1 MEEAELVKR
10 LQQKDEA
17 AFIEFVNGYKN
28 KLLSLCFSYT
38 KDLGEAEDM
47 SQEVFIAVYKN
58 IGSFRGDSSLKTYVY
73 RIAINK
79 CLSYKRKRTIKDF
92 ITDVVKGEP
101 SHNEELDDRRFIREC
116 IKELPKDLKTP
127 LVLHYYVGLN
137 YKEISNILDITERA
151 IEGRVYRGKKILKE
165 KLEKEE
171 VLVWKKKMSI

>member
-1 MEEAELVKR
+1 MKEAELIKG
-10 LQQKDEA
+10 LKEKDES
-17 AFIEFVNGYKN
+17 AFIEFINEYKN
-28 KLLSLCFSYT
+28 KLISLCFSYT

-73 RIAINK
+73 KIAINK
-79 CLSYKRKRTIKDF
+79 CLSYKRKRTIKEF
-92 ITDVVKGEP
+92 ISDTVRGEP
-101 SHNEELDDRRFIREC
+101 SYKEDLDDKRFIREC

-127 LVLHYYVGLN
+127 LVLHYYVGLS

-171 VLVWKKKMSI
+171 VLLWKKKMSI